1 MSTADKS
8 FSNIYLS
15 DAIIINVVTI
25 CSQSKFVVY
34 NFFSVADRFK
44 NKTIHNFTSSPTY
57 AVSSYLAKILSPVVG
72 NTDYTVK
79 NSCDFADFIRGKTLD
94 AGNELVSFDVVSLF
108 TKIPVVLAINVAEKR
123 LKQDASLGQRTS
135 LPVEDLIDLLS
146 FCLNTT
152 QFAYNGT
159 YYQQVFGTAMGSP
172 VSAVI
177 ANMVMED
184 VEQRALASS
193 PVQPLFWK
201 RHVDDVVSAVSGN
214 EAERLLSHLNSAEPS
229 IQFTIEREND
239 RRLFFLDLNVY
250 RSHRGNL
257 ETSVYRKPTHTDKYL
272 AFDSH
277 HPIWHKKSVTRT
289 LLTRADC
296 LPSSCDSRAKER
308 KYVFDVLKVNG
319 YPNTFLRN
327 CLKPVTPSLNTSGD
341 DVSATGFAVIPYI
354 RGVTEP
360 IKRVLSSHNV
370 KVAQKPFQTLSHIFA
385 KPKDPVLKEQRTDA
399 VYSIPCNDCDHE
411 YIGQTK
417 RQLGTR
423 LKEHQKAVFL
433 CKKENSALSE
443 HACQTNHTIAW
454 DNSKIITTNRRYH
467 QRLCLEAWHINSAH
481 APLNR
486 DDGGLLPDTYLHL
499 IKTKGR

>member
-1 MSTADKS
+1 M
-8 FSNIYLS
+8 
-15 DAIIINVVTI
+15 
-25 CSQSKFVVY
+25 
-34 NFFSVADRFK
+34 
-44 NKTIHNFTSSPTY
+44 
-57 AVSSYLAKILSPVVG
+57 
-72 NTDYTVK
+72 
-79 NSCDFADFIRGKTLD
+79 
-94 AGNELVSFDVVSLF
+94 
-108 TKIPVVLAINVAEKR
+108 
-123 LKQDASLGQRTS
+123 
-135 LPVEDLIDLLS
+135 
-146 FCLNTT
+146 
-152 QFAYNGT
+152 
-159 YYQQVFGTAMGSP
+159 
-172 VSAVI
+172 
-177 ANMVMED
+177 
-184 VEQRALASS
+184 
-193 PVQPLFWK
+193 
-201 RHVDDVVSAVSGN
+201 
-214 EAERLLSHLNSAEPS
+214 
-229 IQFTIEREND
+229 
-239 RRLFFLDLNVY
+239 
-250 RSHRGNL
+250 
-257 ETSVYRKPTHTDKYL
+257 
-272 AFDSH
+272 
-277 HPIWHKKSVTRT
+277 
-289 LLTRADC
+289 
-296 LPSSCDSRAKER
+296 PSSCDSRAKER

-341 DVSATGFAVIPYI
+341 EVSATGFAVIPYI